1 MDKLSPE
8 RRSENMR
15 NIRGQNTSPELAVRK
30 LCREIGFSGYRIHHK
45 ELPGKPDIVWLG
57 RKQAIF
63 VHGCFWHGH
72 DCSEGIRKPKSNC
85 SYWIPKIERNQQHDA
100 ESISNLR
107 EAGWNVFVI
116 WECEITEQRNLS
128 KRLLRF
134 FTKNHPA
141 IKSTRLQNRGGTDY

>member
-15 NIRGQNTSPELAVRK
+15 NIRGQNTSPELAIRK
-30 LCREIGFSGYRIHHK
+30 LCREIGFSGYRIHRK

-72 DCSEGIRKPKSNC
+72 DCSEGMRKPKSNR
-85 SYWIPKIERNQQHDA
+85 SYWIPKIERNQQRDA

-107 EAGWNVFVI
+107 AAGWNVFVI
-116 WECEITEQRNLS
+116 WECEITEQRDLP
-128 KRLLRF
+128 KRLLKF
-134 FTKNHPA
+134 LTKNHPA
-141 IKSTRLQNRGGTDY
+141 IKSSQLQKRGGPAY

>member
-30 LCREIGFSGYRIHHK
+30 LCREIGFSGYRIHRK

-72 DCSEGIRKPKSNC
+72 DCSEGIRKPKSNR
-85 SYWIPKIERNQQHDA
+85 SYWIPKIERNQQRDA

-107 EAGWNVFVI
+107 AAGWNVFII
-116 WECEITEQRNLS
+116 WECEITEQRHLS
-128 KRLLRF
+128 QRLLKF
-134 FTKNHPA
+134 LSKNHPTF
-141 IKSTRLQNRGGTDY
+141 KSSRLRKRGGSAD

>member
-1 MDKLSPE
+1 MDRLSPE

-30 LCREIGFSGYRIHHK
+30 LCREIGFSGYRIHRK

-72 DCSEGIRKPKSNC
+72 DCPEGIRKPKSNR
-85 SYWIPKIERNQQHDA
+85 SYWIPKIKRNQQRDA
-100 ESISNLR
+100 ENIRSLHA
-107 EAGWNVFVI
+107 AGWNVLVI
-116 WECEITEQRNLS
+116 WECEIPEQRYLCQ
-128 KRLLRF
+128 KLLKF
-134 FTKNHPA
+134 LTKNRSTF
-141 IKSTRLQNRGGTDY
+141 KSSWLKRRGGPAD